1 MDEKETVG
9 SMPREQTEA
18 ETDRGRPALAEG
30 SVRAAG
36 GPTGPTDRARAEALA
51 EGRIAPQE
59 APLPLS
65 DAARAGPRVLV
76 VTCMKNEGP
85 FILDWLA
92 HQRAIGVHHVLVYTN
107 DCDDGADA
115 LLDRVALRGFVT
127 RRDNPIGTNQG
138 KTPQHAALIHA
149 RETAEAQAADW
160 ILPVDV
166 DEYVNIRPGEGRIV
180 DLLDAAARLHGAAPD
195 LISLPWRLFGSD
207 GAVAFRDRPV
217 AWQFLRCAAEHRPKP
232 HQAWG
237 FKTLFRPSV
246 PYARFGVHR
255 PVKPRG
261 QEAPLWLDG
270 SGRPMPEDFRQ
281 KGWRMDK
288 RCWGYGL
295 VQLNHYAVRSAESFL
310 VKRARG
316 RVNHT
321 RRDQGL
327 DYWWVMNRNEAED
340 RSILRLRAAV
350 KAELRALKADPEVRR
365 LHQECLRA
373 HRRKIRALREDP
385 RQAAFLARLCAPR
398 MDELSREDG
407 DFGSAWFEHGPPRY
421 ALA

>member
-1 MDEKETVG
+1 
-9 SMPREQTEA
+9 MPRAGIEA
-18 ETDRGRPALAEG
+18 EGEGGAVRSQAGPDPGPYPGPDPGRDAG
-30 SVRAAG
+30 DGAG
-36 GPTGPTDRARAEALA
+36 GGTRD
-51 EGRIAPQE
+51 AP
-59 APLPLS
+59 APLGPS
-65 DAARAGPRVLV
+65 AAAQAGPLVLV

-92 HQRAIGVHHVLVYTN
+92 HQRAIGVGHVLVYTN
-107 DCDDGADA
+107 DCDDGTVA
-115 LLDRVALRGFVT
+115 LLDRVARRGFVT
-127 RRDNPIGTNQG
+127 RLDNPIGTNAG

-149 RETAEAQAADW
+149 RETATARGADW

-166 DEYVNIRPGEGRIV
+166 DEYVNIRPGAGRIA
-180 DLLDAAARLHGAAPD
+180 DLLDAAARLRGEEPD
-195 LISLPWRLFGSD
+195 LISLPWRLFGS
-207 GAVAFRDRPV
+207 GGIVGFRDRPV
-217 AWQFLRCAAEHRPKP
+217 AAQFTRCAAAHRPKP

-237 FKTLFRPSV
+237 FKTLFRPSI

-261 QEAPLWLDG
+261 QAAPLWLDG
-270 SGRPMPEDFRQ
+270 SGRPMPEDFR
-281 KGWRMDK
+281 KNGWRMDK
-288 RCWGYGL
+288 RCWGYDL
-295 VQLNHYAVRSAESFL
+295 VQLNHYSVRSAESFL

-365 LHQECLRA
+365 LHQESLRA
-373 HRRKIRALREDP
+373 HRRKIRALRADP
-385 RQAAFLARLCAPR
+385 RQAVFFARLCAPR
-398 MDELSREDG
+398 LNELSWEDG
-407 DFGSAWFEHGPPRY
+407 EYGAAWFEHGPPKH